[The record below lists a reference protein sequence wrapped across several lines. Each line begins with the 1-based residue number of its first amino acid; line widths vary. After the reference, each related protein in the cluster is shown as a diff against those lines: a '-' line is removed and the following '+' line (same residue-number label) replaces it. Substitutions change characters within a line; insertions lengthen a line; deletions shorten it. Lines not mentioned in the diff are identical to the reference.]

1 MSVYEYLGMDY
12 FIFLYAGDSLG
23 GVEWD
28 ERSFIEVA
36 NSDKKKEVA
45 LLAFELAH
53 IMSKYE

>member
-1 MSVYEYLGMDY
+1 MDY
-12 FIFLYAGDSLG
+12 YIFLYAGDSLD

-28 ERSFIEVA
+28 ERSFSEVA
-36 NSDKKKEVA
+36 NINKKKEMA